1 MKSKKNK
8 KTAILGRIVENLRAF
23 YPELDQHFMCPT
35 CLSVFPVTEQSRISE
50 AHVIPKSAGGSLRTY
65 ICTGC
70 NSKFGANQ
78 DRWFGDYLQLRRQ
91 SRGKNQRT
99 ILDIP
104 SNPHYFSID
113 GTRVQGTFRTEAD
126 GGLGFYIYE
135 DKTAP
140 EALRR
145 VLSRQ
150 PKSITIPVP
159 LLGKRDVVNTGF
171 LTAAYLLWF
180 KELGYSWALQAH
192 LDQVRQQI
200 QNPSEQVIQGK
211 FWVDCP
217 GEFFERPWV
226 GVASIRNE
234 LVLVAALADR
244 LVLLPPADRKNCYSV
259 LDEDFRD
266 LNSQYR
272 RLRFADGHEFGSPM
286 GLIYGD
292 RFLISPDIFLK
303 ESGRGAYLFYPPGAE
318 SNPRM
323 LFPIAEE
330 EYERQRTRLNH
341 QLIKLEGQIEIP
353 LKSTGRPENE

>member
-1 MKSKKNK
+1 
-8 KTAILGRIVENLRAF
+8 
-23 YPELDQHFMCPT
+23 
-35 CLSVFPVTEQSRISE
+35 
-50 AHVIPKSAGGSLRTY
+50 
-65 ICTGC
+65 
-70 NSKFGANQ
+70 KFGANQ

-180 KELGYSWALQAH
+180 KELG
-192 LDQVRQQI
+192 
-200 QNPSEQVIQGK
+200 
-211 FWVDCP
+211 
-217 GEFFERPWV
+217 
-226 GVASIRNE
+226 
-234 LVLVAALADR
+234 
-244 LVLLPPADRKNCYSV
+244 
-259 LDEDFRD
+259 
-266 LNSQYR
+266 
-272 RLRFADGHEFGSPM
+272 
-286 GLIYGD
+286 
-292 RFLISPDIFLK
+292 
-303 ESGRGAYLFYPPGAE
+303 
-318 SNPRM
+318 
-323 LFPIAEE
+323 
-330 EYERQRTRLNH
+330 
-341 QLIKLEGQIEIP
+341 
-353 LKSTGRPENE
+353 